1 MKKVIGKHVYLVEGG
16 HEFNGDEI
24 VPFNETE
31 LQKIASELSGKVDS
45 VKVEVIKTNLDKED
59 VFQLMPIII
68 SNGKTT
74 TTTFVP
80 YYSEVYNLVIK
91 YKYKDKVYK
100 MKTEL
105 FEFVEI
111 TKGKTYARLEEKN
124 IGKQDVPIVVYR
136 N

>member
-1 MKKVIGKHVYLVEGG
+1 MKKILVIVAMFFGLVMLGG
-16 HEFNGDEI
+16 CATDDI
-24 VPFNETE
+24 
-31 LQKIASELSGKVDS
+31 KSGKVDS
-45 VKVEVIKTNLDKED
+45 IKVEVVKTNLDKED
-59 VFQLMPIII
+59 VFQLMPIIV
-68 SNGKTT
+68 STGNTT

-80 YYSEVYNLVIK
+80 YYSEIDNLVIK

-100 MKTEL
+100 MKTEV

-124 IGKQDVPIVVYR
+124 IGKQDKPIVVYR

>member
-1 MKKVIGKHVYLVEGG
+1 MKKIFVIVAMFFGLVMLGG
-16 HEFNGDEI
+16 CATDDI
-24 VPFNETE
+24 
-31 LQKIASELSGKVDS
+31 KSGKVES

-68 SNGKTT
+68 STGKTT

-80 YYSEVYNLVIK
+80 YYSEVDNLVIK

-100 MKTEL
+100 MKTGT

-111 TKGKTYARLEEKN
+111 SKGKTYARLEEKN
-124 IGKQDVPIVVYR
+124 IGKQDKPIVVYR

>member
-1 MKKVIGKHVYLVEGG
+1 MKKIFVLVSMFFGLVMLGG
-16 HEFNGDEI
+16 CATDDI
-24 VPFNETE
+24 
-31 LQKIASELSGKVDS
+31 KSGKVES

-68 SNGKTT
+68 STGKTT

-80 YYSEVYNLVIK
+80 YYSEVDNLVIK
-91 YKYKDKVYK
+91 YKYKDKTYK
-100 MKTEL
+100 MKTSE

-111 TKGKTYARLEEKN
+111 SSGKTYARLEEKN
-124 IGKQDVPIVVYR
+124 IGKQDKPIVVYR

>member
-1 MKKVIGKHVYLVEGG
+1 MKKIFIIVAMFFRLVMLGG
-16 HEFNGDEI
+16 CRTDDI
-24 VPFNETE
+24 
-31 LQKIASELSGKVDS
+31 KSGKVDS

-68 SNGKTT
+68 STGETT

-80 YYSEVYNLVIK
+80 YYSEVDNLVVK
-91 YKYKDKVYK
+91 NKYKDKTYK
-100 MKTEL
+100 MKTEK

-111 TKGKTYARLEEKN
+111 SKGKTYARLEQKN
-124 IGKQDVPIVVYR
+124 IGKQDKPIVVYR

>member
-1 MKKVIGKHVYLVEGG
+1 MKKIFVIVSMFFGLVMLGG
-16 HEFNGDEI
+16 CATDDI
-24 VPFNETE
+24 
-31 LQKIASELSGKVDS
+31 KSGKVET
-45 VKVEVIKTNLDKED
+45 VKVKVIKTNLDKED

-68 SNGKTT
+68 STGKTT

-80 YYSEVYNLVIK
+80 YYSEVDNLVIK

-100 MKTEL
+100 MKTDN

-111 TKGKTYARLEEKN
+111 SKGKTYARLEEKN
-124 IGKQDVPIVVYR
+124 IGKQSKPIVVYR

>member
-1 MKKVIGKHVYLVEGG
+1 MKKIFVIVAMFFGLIMLGG
-16 HEFNGDEI
+16 CATDDI
-24 VPFNETE
+24 
-31 LQKIASELSGKVDS
+31 KSGKVES

-59 VFQLMPIII
+59 VFQLMPIVI
-68 SNGKTT
+68 STGKTT
-74 TTTFVP
+74 TTTLVP
-80 YYSEVYNLVIK
+80 YYSEVDNLVIK

-100 MKTEL
+100 MKTEV

-124 IGKQDVPIVVYR
+124 IGGQDQAIVVYR

>member
-1 MKKVIGKHVYLVEGG
+1 MKKIFVIVAMFFGLVMLGG
-16 HEFNGDEI
+16 CATDDI
-24 VPFNETE
+24 
-31 LQKIASELSGKVDS
+31 KSGKVET

-68 SNGKTT
+68 STGKTT

-80 YYSEVYNLVIK
+80 YYSEVDNLVIK

-100 MKTEL
+100 MKTDN

-111 TKGKTYARLEEKN
+111 SKGKTYARLEEKN
-124 IGKQDVPIVVYR
+124 IGKQDKPIVVYR

>member
-1 MKKVIGKHVYLVEGG
+1 MKKIIVLITVFFGLVMLGG
-16 HEFNGDEI
+16 CATDDI
-24 VPFNETE
+24 
-31 LQKIASELSGKVDS
+31 KSGKVES

-68 SNGKTT
+68 STGKTT

-80 YYSEVYNLVIK
+80 YYSEVDNLVIK
-91 YKYKDKVYK
+91 YKYKDKTYK
-100 MKTEL
+100 MKTSE

-111 TKGKTYARLEEKN
+111 SSGKIYARLEEKN
-124 IGKQDVPIVVYR
+124 VGKQDKPIVVYR

>member
-1 MKKVIGKHVYLVEGG
+1 MKKFFVIVAMFFGLVMLGG
-16 HEFNGDEI
+16 CATDDI
-24 VPFNETE
+24 
-31 LQKIASELSGKVDS
+31 KSGKVES

-68 SNGKTT
+68 STGKTT

-80 YYSEVYNLVIK
+80 YYSEVDNLVIK
-91 YKYKDKVYK
+91 YKYKNKTYK
-100 MKTEL
+100 MKTDN

-111 TKGKTYARLEEKN
+111 TKGETYARLEEKN
-124 IGKQDVPIVVYR
+124 IGKQDKPIVVYR

>member
-1 MKKVIGKHVYLVEGG
+1 MKKIFVIVAMFFGLVMLGG
-16 HEFNGDEI
+16 CAIDDI
-24 VPFNETE
+24 
-31 LQKIASELSGKVDS
+31 KSGKVES

-59 VFQLMPIII
+59 VFQLLPIII
-68 SNGKTT
+68 STGKTT

-80 YYSEVYNLVIK
+80 YYSEVDNLVIK

-100 MKTEL
+100 TKTEE

-111 TKGKTYARLEEKN
+111 SSGKTYARLEERN
-124 IGKQDVPIVVYR
+124 IGKQDIPIVVYR